1 MESADLLDEC
11 PEVSRVALASAGRC
25 RDLWL
30 AALALDGRIGRMV
43 LGASEPM
50 LGQMRL
56 AWWRDQLR
64 KPVVERPRGDL
75 LLDLI
80 GHSWN
85 GGEHALLALVDG
97 WEALL
102 SPRPLANAAVTQF
115 VDGRG
120 QLSLGLAYRTEQAAA
135 IAQAERAGKLWALAD
150 LANHA
155 EADSERERA
164 LELGDEVGTERIR
177 LPRELRPLAVLGGL
191 ARRSLRSGG
200 QAMLGDRLSPLM
212 ALRLGLL
219 GL

>member
-11 PEVSRVALASAGRC
+11 PEVSRLALASAGRN

-50 LGQMRL
+50 LGQIRL
-56 AWWRDQLR
+56 AWWRDQLA
-64 KPVVERPRGDL
+64 KPVSQRPRGDL

-80 GHSWN
+80 GQEWE
-85 GGEHALLALVDG
+85 GGEHALRALVDG

-102 SPRPLANAAVTQF
+102 SPRPLADAAVTQF

-120 QLSLGLAYRTEQAAA
+120 QVSLGLAYRTGQAGAA
-135 IAQAERAGKLWALAD
+135 VQTERAGKLWALAD

-155 EADSERERA
+155 EADSERERT
-164 LELGDEVGTERIR
+164 LELSEEVGTERIR

-191 ARRSLRSGG
+191 ARRSLRADG
-200 QAMLGDRLSPLM
+200 QAMLGDRLSPVI
-212 ALRLGLL
+212 ALRLGLF

>member
-1 MESADLLDEC
+1 MESAELLDEC
-11 PEVSRVALASAGRC
+11 PEVSRLALASAGRK

-50 LGQMRL
+50 LGQIRL
-56 AWWRDQLR
+56 AWWRDQLA
-64 KPVVERPRGDL
+64 KPVAERPRGDL

-80 GHSWN
+80 GRSWE

-102 SPRPLANAAVTQF
+102 LPRPMADAAVMQF
-115 VDGRG
+115 LDGRG
-120 QLSLGLAYRTEQAAA
+120 QLSLGLAHRTGHIAAA
-135 IAQAERAGKLWALAD
+135 AQAERAGKLWALAD

-155 EADSERERA
+155 QNKSEHGSA
-164 LELGDEVGTERIR
+164 LEFSKTVGVERLS
-177 LPRELRPLAVLGGL
+177 LPRVLRPLTVLGGL

-200 QAMLGDRLSPLM
+200 RAMLGDRLSPM
-212 ALRLGLL
+212 IALRLGLL